1 MNLSAIIQEI
11 ASQADEFL
19 AGASNREQGRAGISE
34 LLTVDY
40 PQLNPADRKTVTDSV
55 MAILEDED
63 FFGTE
68 FAGGAFDDDGE
79 ESDGAA

>member
-1 MNLSAIIQEI
+1 MNLPDIIQEI
-11 ASQADEFL
+11 ASQADDFL

-34 LLTVDY
+34 MITVDY
-40 PQLNPADRKTVTDSV
+40 PELNPADRKKVTDAV

-68 FAGGAFDDDGE
+68 FAGGAFDDDGD
-79 ESDGAA
+79 ESEA

>member
-11 ASQADEFL
+11 ASQADDFL

-34 LLTVDY
+34 LITADY
-40 PQLNPADRKTVTDSV
+40 PQLNPGDRKKVTDAV

-68 FAGGAFDDDGE
+68 FAGGAFDDDDSEDE
-79 ESDGAA
+79 E

>member
-1 MNLSAIIQEI
+1 MNLSDIVQEI
-11 ASQADEFL
+11 ASQADDFL

-34 LLTVDY
+34 LITLDY
-40 PQLNPADRKTVTDSV
+40 PELIPADRKKVTDAV

-68 FAGGAFDDDGE
+68 FAGGAFDDDE
-79 ESDGAA
+79 DEA

>member
-1 MNLSAIIQEI
+1 MNLSDIIQEI
-11 ASQADEFL
+11 ASQADDFL

-34 LLTVDY
+34 LITLDY
-40 PQLNPADRKTVTDSV
+40 PELNPADRKTVTDTV

-68 FAGGAFDDDGE
+68 FAGGAFDDDG
-79 ESDGAA
+79 DDA

>member
-1 MNLSAIIQEI
+1 MNLADIIQEI
-11 ASQADEFL
+11 ASQADDFL

-34 LLTVDY
+34 LITVDY
-40 PQLNPADRKTVTDSV
+40 PQLSPGERKQVTDAV

-68 FAGGAFDDDGE
+68 FAGFAFDDEDEGE
-79 ESDGAA
+79 G